1 MSEQDDVELPEANG
15 FGGSLE
21 RIVEGG
27 LLRVFPS
34 KPIQQAIGRLIT
46 GVVDVPAAALEIPTA
61 FLQRISQGIK
71 SDTQA
76 RAAVTAALAQN
87 AIALATTDDE
97 LTSRALARW
106 TSGIKVKQRN
116 VEQVAFR
123 TVELLGQEDVP
134 ADTAAPSE
142 EFMGPFCD
150 LAEEASSEQLA
161 DLMARILAGEIR
173 KPGSISRQTL
183 RVVAA
188 LDQTVVTEF
197 VSVLPYLVDDSW
209 FLLPQA
215 ERDAWRRKF
224 WLLAN
229 VGLTN
234 ETGIRTLRH
243 DETFRGAMFMGGKGI
258 IYTCLPSLAGTWMI
272 DGANLTIAG
281 QELRRVCRDIGELKV
296 ADVARILKESGCIS
310 KVEIGDVFSTP
321 NSKGIVNGVELS

>member
-1 MSEQDDVELPEANG
+1 MSEQDDVELSEATG
-15 FGGSLE
+15 FGASLE

-27 LLRVFPS
+27 LLRVFAS

-46 GVVDVPAAALEIPTA
+46 GVMNVPAAALEIPTA

-87 AIALATTDDE
+87 TIALTKTDDE

-106 TSGIKVKQRN
+106 TSGIKAKQRN

-150 LAEEASSEQLA
+150 LAEDASSEQLA

-188 LDQTVVTEF
+188 LDQNVVTEF
-197 VSVLPYLVDDSW
+197 VSVLPYLVDNSW
-209 FLLPQA
+209 FVLPQA
-215 ERDAWRRKF
+215 ERNIWRGKF

-234 ETGIRTLRH
+234 EAGIRTLRH
-243 DETFRGAMFMGGKGI
+243 DNALRGAMLMGAKGI
-258 IYTCLPSLAGTWMI
+258 VYTCQPSLTGSWMI

-281 QELRRVCRDIGELKV
+281 QELRRVCPDIGEPKV
-296 ADVARILKESGCIS
+296 ADVAGILKGSSYIS
-310 KVEIGDVFSTP
+310 KVEIGDVVSTP
-321 NSKGIVNGVELS
+321 DSWGIVNEVEFF